1 MSGDA
6 IVPGPVEFSNSK
18 NVLELSSKC
27 ENAPNIS
34 TRKIHSPVA
43 VCICCIY

>member
-1 MSGDA
+1 MSRDA

-18 NVLELSSKC
+18 NVLELSSDC
-27 ENAPNIS
+27 ENARNNS

-43 VCICCIY
+43 VCICCLY